1 MRRDESFVPL
11 RNGRGQPG
19 TKKGVTGFGLVLVI
33 GWLLGGLSPT
43 SAQDKPAEA
52 GQMDRAAAWEAL
64 RPLVGTW
71 EAGIEGRLGQ
81 GVGRRRYEFIFD
93 GLFLTSRHAS
103 VRLPQE
109 KSPEGDY
116 HRELAV
122 YSFDRERGLVV
133 LREFIVEG
141 YVLRYTCQ
149 VEPGKFVCTTEEVEN
164 GPGMRARLTV
174 EIKDRY
180 RLVEIF
186 ELAGPGEELK
196 LYFTNQWTRV
206 PDFAD

>member
-1 MRRDESFVPL
+1 MKRDESFVPL
-11 RNGRGQPG
+11 RNRRSQPE
-19 TKKGVTGFGLVLVI
+19 TKRVVMRCWLVLLM
-33 GWLLGGLSPT
+33 GWLLGGLPPAR
-43 SAQDKPAEA
+43 AQGEPAEA
-52 GQMDRAAAWEAL
+52 GQVDRAAAWEAL

-81 GVGRRRYEFIFD
+81 GVGHRRYEFIFD
-93 GLFLTSRHAS
+93 GVFLVSRHAS

-109 KSPEGDY
+109 KSPQGDY

-141 YVLRYTCQ
+141 HVLRYTCQ
-149 VEPGKFVCTTEEVEN
+149 VEPGKFVCTSEEVEN

-180 RLVEIF
+180 RFVEVF

-206 PDFAD
+206 PDLAD

>member
-1 MRRDESFVPL
+1 MKRVAFCVLLLLVCWLPGAVSSASGPEPPDE
-11 RNGRGQPG
+11 
-19 TKKGVTGFGLVLVI
+19 
-33 GWLLGGLSPT
+33 GGPM
-43 SAQDKPAEA
+43 AAEL
-52 GQMDRAAAWEAL
+52 AAWEPFRLLA
-64 RPLVGTW
+64 GTW
-71 EAGIEGRLGQ
+71 QGDIEGRLGQ
-81 GVGRRRYEFIFD
+81 GVGQRRYEFIFD
-93 GLFLTSRHAS
+93 GRFLMSRHAS

-122 YSFDRERGLVV
+122 YSFDGQRGVIV

-141 YVLRYTCQ
+141 HVLRYSCQ
-149 VEPGKFVCTTEEVEN
+149 TEPKRFVCTTEEIEN

-180 RLVEIF
+180 RFVEIF
-186 ELAGPGEELK
+186 ELAGAGEELK
-196 LYFTNQWTRV
+196 PYFTNQWTRI

>member
-1 MRRDESFVPL
+1 M
-11 RNGRGQPG
+11 
-19 TKKGVTGFGLVLVI
+19 
-33 GWLLGGLSPT
+33 
-43 SAQDKPAEA
+43 AAEL
-52 GQMDRAAAWEAL
+52 AAWEPFRLLA
-64 RPLVGTW
+64 GTW
-71 EAGIEGRLGQ
+71 QGDIEGRLGQ
-81 GVGRRRYEFIFD
+81 GVGQRRYEFIFD
-93 GLFLTSRHAS
+93 GRFLMSRHAS

-122 YSFDRERGLVV
+122 YSFDGQRGVIV

-141 YVLRYTCQ
+141 HVLRYSCQ
-149 VEPGKFVCTTEEVEN
+149 TEPKRFVCTTEEIEN

-180 RLVEIF
+180 RFVEIF
-186 ELAGPGEELK
+186 ELAGAGEELK
-196 LYFTNQWTRV
+196 PYFTNQWTRI